1 MLIRI
6 KPNTF
11 NVVKGKEDYNTLN
24 QALANVTND
33 VNGLIKDEITGDELQ
48 YAPGL
53 LPRRRLQTHW
63 HLSMAKHI
71 FVF

>member
-33 VNGLIKDEITGDELQ
+33 VNGLIKDEITGD
-48 YAPGL
+48 GVTV
-53 LPRRRLQTHW
+53 RLDFF
-63 HLSMAKHI
+63 LGGDYKA
-71 FVF
+71 VFINLE